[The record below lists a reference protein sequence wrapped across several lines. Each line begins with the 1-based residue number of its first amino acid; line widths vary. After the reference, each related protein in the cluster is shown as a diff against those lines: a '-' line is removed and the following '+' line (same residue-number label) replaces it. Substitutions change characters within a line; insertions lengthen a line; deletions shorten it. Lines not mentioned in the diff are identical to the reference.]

1 MPVNVII
8 VTMTISQESIAAA
21 GGPKYLAIAE
31 VIAQEIRSGSI
42 RAGDRL
48 PTHRDLAYTLGVTV
62 GTVSRAYGEIHRR
75 GLTSGEVGRGTYVS
89 LGRPETTVFDI
100 RRPQGNVG
108 VIDMSMNRPTTGKA
122 GEYMARTLAEISSS
136 KGISVLTEYQ
146 AACGM
151 PSHRESGARLLS
163 TIGLN
168 ARPED
173 IIMTNGAQHGM
184 AALFMS
190 LLNSGD
196 LLLTEKLTYPAVKAL
211 ARTMNLRLRGLEMD
225 NKGLMPEAFEDA
237 CKTSGAKALYTM
249 PTVHNPTNAIQGEQR
264 RRDLAAI
271 AEKYGVAVIED
282 DVYGFLPTE
291 RPPPLVTFAPEQGY
305 FLTSTA
311 KSVTPGLR
319 IGYVLG
325 PARAA
330 ARISHAVQITGWMVP
345 PLMGELTSRWIND
358 GTAAELIAWHRENA
372 AFRNSIA
379 RNIFKGFDTST
390 QPESYHLWLALPEGL
405 LVEELTRACTLKG
418 IAVSLPDSFSLAG
431 APVPARVR
439 VCLGGTSIISELE
452 KGLTILRDIFD
463 HPPAPDLSQF

>member
-1 MPVNVII
+1 
-8 VTMTISQESIAAA
+8 MTISLEAIAASS
-21 GGPKYLAIAE
+21 GPKYLAIAE
-31 VIAQEIRSGSI
+31 VIAREIRSGGI
-42 RAGDRL
+42 GAGERL
-48 PTHRDLAYTLGVTV
+48 PTHRDLAYRLGVTV
-62 GTVSRAYGEIHRR
+62 GTVSRAYGEINRR

-100 RRPQGNVG
+100 RRPHGAAG
-108 VIDMSMNRPTTGKA
+108 VIDMSMNRPSLGNA
-122 GEYMARTLAEISSS
+122 GEYMARTLADISAA
-136 KGISVLTEYQ
+136 KGISVLSEYQ

-151 PSHRESGARLLS
+151 PAHREAGANLLK
-163 TIGLN
+163 TIGLE
-168 ARPED
+168 ARPDD

-190 LLNSGD
+190 LLNAGD

-225 NKGLMPEAFEDA
+225 AEGLLPDAFEDA
-237 CKTSGAKALYTM
+237 CKTGEAKVLYTM
-249 PTVHNPTNAIQGEQR
+249 PTLHNPTNAIQGVQR

-271 AEKYGVAVIED
+271 AEKYGIAIIED
-282 DVYGFLPTE
+282 DVYGFLPSD
-291 RPPPLVTFAPEQGY
+291 RPPPLVSFAPEQGY

-311 KSVTPGLR
+311 KSIAPGLR
-319 IGYVLG
+319 IGYIVG

-372 AFRNSIA
+372 TFRNTLA
-379 RNIFKGFDTST
+379 RNVFAGFDTGT
-390 QPESYHLWLALPEGL
+390 HPESYHLWLALPENL
-405 LVEELTRACTLKG
+405 LVEELTRECALKG
-418 IAVSLPDSFSLAG
+418 IAVSLPESFTLPG
-431 APVPARVR
+431 QPAPNRIR
-439 VCLGGTSIISELE
+439 VCLGGTNIMSDLE
-452 KGLTILRDIFD
+452 QGLATLRDIFD